1 VYFWRVYLPYSLEQR
16 AKGGISFA
24 ESGKVSPEAR
34 AQKHFSGML
43 WLFLRLTPVSLSTP
57 HRLRFGRSDQETSQL
72 ALKQSSVAN
81 LPYAEIR
88 MNLKKLSVFAGSAGM
103 ALSLVLIPAL
113 QAHAAASD
121 ADASGATMSKKNA
134 ELSTLEK
141 NGYNPGG
148 SQTNYPQNLQNAQQK
163 AAGQKPMNA
172 PAVAP

>member
-1 VYFWRVYLPYSLEQR
+1 
-16 AKGGISFA
+16 
-24 ESGKVSPEAR
+24 
-34 AQKHFSGML
+34 
-43 WLFLRLTPVSLSTP
+43 
-57 HRLRFGRSDQETSQL
+57 
-72 ALKQSSVAN
+72 
-81 LPYAEIR
+81 

-121 ADASGATMSKKNA
+121 ADASGATMSKQELKAQKKAESKARRAKKNA

-163 AAGQKPMNA
+163 AAGQKPTNA